1 MKRVDFFLAY
11 FLLAVIQILITN
23 YLHLSQFI
31 TLTILPIMVL
41 SIPIRYSTNVALFIA
56 FGTGLGVDLL
66 ADGVLGLNTLALVP
80 VAFLRNTTISLI
92 FGEEMFS
99 RKEDFSIRR
108 NGFTK
113 VALAILFVQA
123 LFLIIYITAD
133 GAGTRPFWF
142 NLLRF
147 ICSLITGFIVSIAA
161 VDALSPEGRS

>member
-23 YLHLSQFI
+23 YLHLSYFI
-31 TLTILPIMVL
+31 TLTILPVMVL
-41 SIPIRYSTNVALFIA
+41 SIPIRYSTNAALFIA
-56 FGTGLGVDLL
+56 FATGISVDLL

-80 VAFLRNTTISLI
+80 VAFLRNTTISLV

-99 RKEDFSIRR
+99 RKEHFSVRR

-147 ICSLITGFIVSIAA
+147 VCSLITGFIVSLVA
-161 VDALSPEGRS
+161 VEALSPEGRS

>member
-23 YLHLSQFI
+23 YFHLSYFI
-31 TLTILPIMVL
+31 TLSILPVMVL
-41 SIPIRYSTNVALFIA
+41 SIPIRYSTNIALMIA

-80 VAFLRNTTISLI
+80 VAFLRNTVISFV

-113 VALAILFVQA
+113 VALAILFVQT
-123 LFLIIYITAD
+123 LFLVIYIAAD

-142 NLLRF
+142 NFVRF
-147 ICSLITGFIVSIAA
+147 LCSLITGFLLSLPA